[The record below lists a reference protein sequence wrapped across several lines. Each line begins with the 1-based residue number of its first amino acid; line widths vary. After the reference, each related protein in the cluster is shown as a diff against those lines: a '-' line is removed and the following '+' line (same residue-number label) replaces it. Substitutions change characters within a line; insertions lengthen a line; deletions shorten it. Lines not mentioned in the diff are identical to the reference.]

1 MFEPALDQVGPLTFG
16 AYQSITG
23 TLLSQASVTERDA
36 RSRLLTGER
45 AMSAETSSDLL
56 PLIRKLEDVAPLT
69 TDDKQALL
77 DLPMHVREVG
87 AGQDIIRE
95 GDRPSQ
101 CCLLLDGFAQRF
113 KLLGD
118 GRRQIMSFHI
128 PGDMPDLLSLHL
140 RVMDHSLATTAP
152 SRLGFIAHQHLRQ
165 LVQQHPR
172 LSDALWRDT
181 LVDAAVFRE
190 WMVGI
195 GRRSAYARIAHLV
208 CELVTRMETAGLAQD
223 NSISIPLTQGLIA
236 DALGLSTVHV
246 NRVIQTLRAN
256 KLVVWRGKGLTVTDW
271 EGLKRAGEFDPAYL
285 HLGYDKAA

>member
-1 MFEPALDQVGPLTFG
+1 
-16 AYQSITG
+16 
-23 TLLSQASVTERDA
+23 
-36 RSRLLTGER
+36 
-45 AMSAETSSDLL
+45 MSSETSSDLL
-56 PLIRKLEDVAPLT
+56 PLIRRLEDVAPLT
-69 TDDKQALL
+69 ADEKQVLL
-77 DLPMHVREVG
+77 NLPMYVREVG

-101 CCLLLDGFAQRF
+101 CCLLLNGFAQRF

-140 RVMDHSLATTAP
+140 KVMDHSLATTAP
-152 SRLGFIAHQHLRQ
+152 GRLGFIAHQHLRQ
-165 LVQQHPR
+165 LIQQHPR
-172 LSDALWRDT
+172 ISDALWRDT

-208 CELVTRMETAGLAQD
+208 CELVTRMEIAGLA
-223 NSISIPLTQGLIA
+223 NEKSINIPLTQGLIA

-246 NRVIQTLRAN
+246 TRIIKALRAD

-271 EGLKRAGEFDPAYL
+271 EGLKRAGEFDPGYL
-285 HLGYDKAA
+285 HLGYAEAA